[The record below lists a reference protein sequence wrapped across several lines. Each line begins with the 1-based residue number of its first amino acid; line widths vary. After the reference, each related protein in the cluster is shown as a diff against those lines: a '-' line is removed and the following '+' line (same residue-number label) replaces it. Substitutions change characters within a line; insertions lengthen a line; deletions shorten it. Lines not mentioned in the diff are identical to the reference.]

1 MGPFLYPHFPW
12 QVRAILIAMVAVAV
26 AMPFGRRE
34 DWIGLLAFLIVWT
47 SAIGLW
53 ALVIGRFLQKILEW
67 WRHRSDP
74 N

>member
-12 QVRAILIAMVAVAV
+12 QVRAVLIAMVAVAV

-34 DWIGLLAFLIVWT
+34 DWIGWLAFLVIAA

-53 ALVIGRFLQKILEW
+53 ALLIWGFTQEIIEW
-67 WRHRSDP
+67 WRRRSDP
-74 N
+74 D